1 MQKSRKIKGLEPC
14 DPTSIERGV
23 RQLLA
28 DKLNDNLLGLWLL
41 VPEHLRLGTWD
52 LLLGWS
58 GQSSEQ
64 VEPRLALQ
72 LIHEAALCRSGVR
85 SPGSLTQ
92 KGFAALNGLPFLGS
106 DQAMHYLLASHTVAE
121 GQRLQVALGKIRQAS
136 GHFEGKLLAI
146 DPHRMPSHSKRHMR
160 RHRKDNRSRPRK
172 VGQIFF
178 CLDAHTEQPVC
189 FTISSASRTVT
200 QATPDLLDLA
210 AEILRPQPGQ
220 CLALA
225 DSEHFSAELLDSLH
239 TQSQF
244 NLLVPMPKE
253 RSLQKR
259 LSQIPAEQFTH
270 RWAGYATAKLPYQ
283 PVHSKAGP
291 YYQFVQRLGERE
303 DEWNFNSFV
312 CTADLEELDA
322 LTRDYPQRWHIE
334 EFFNVYQPLGWKR
347 GGTLNLNVRYGQ
359 MTMALMA
366 QAAIHQLRSRL
377 GEPMSKWNADHLAK
391 SLFQGLDGDLRI
403 TADTIIVTYYNAPN
417 ATQLRAHYEGL
428 PEKLAAEQIDPRIPW
443 LYNYRLDFRFR

>member
-1 MQKSRKIKGLEPC
+1 M
-14 DPTSIERGV
+14 

-52 LLLGWS
+52 LLLGWT
-58 GQSSEQ
+58 GEPTEK
-64 VEPRLALQ
+64 VDPRLGLQ

-85 SPGSLTQ
+85 ANRSLTQ
-92 KGFAALNGLPFLGS
+92 KGFAVLNGLPFLAS
-106 DQAMHYLLASHTVAE
+106 DEVMHHLLNSHTVAQ

-136 GHFEGKLLAI
+136 GHFQGKLLAI
-146 DPHRMPSHSKRHMR
+146 DPHRVLSHSKRHMR

-172 VGQIFF
+172 MGQTFF
-178 CLDAHTEQPVC
+178 CLDVQTKQPVS
-189 FTISSASRTVT
+189 FTISSASRSVT
-200 QATPDLLDLA
+200 QATPDLLALA
-210 AEILRPQPGQ
+210 AEILRPQPGE

-225 DSEHFSAELLDSLH
+225 DSEHFTGELLDRLH
-239 TQSQF
+239 TDSPF
-244 NLLVPMPKE
+244 DLLVPMSKE

-259 LSQIPAEQFTH
+259 LSQIPAEQFTR

-283 PVHSKAGP
+283 PVNSEAGP

-303 DEWNFNSFV
+303 EEWTFNSFA
-312 CTADLEELDA
+312 CTADLEEVDA
-322 LTRDYPQRWHIE
+322 LTHDYPQRWHVE
-334 EFFNVYQPLGWKR
+334 EFFNIYQSLGWKR
-347 GGTLNLNVRYGQ
+347 GGTLNLNIRYGQ
-359 MTMALMA
+359 MTIALLA

-377 GEPMSKWNADHLAK
+377 GEPTSTWNSEHLAK
-391 SLFQGLDGDLRI
+391 SLFEGLDGDLRV

-417 ATQLRAHYEGL
+417 ASQLRALYEGL
-428 PEKLAAEQIDPRIPW
+428 PEKLAAEQIDPRVPW